1 MVGGQGT
8 EVQEGQYVC
17 IHIADSLHGTAE
29 TNTKLLKKK
38 KKTPI
43 NKKNETRSISHW
55 FKISL
60 LQ

>member
-29 TNTKLLKKK
+29 TNTTLLKKK
-38 KKTPI
+38 KK
-43 NKKNETRSISHW
+43 K
-55 FKISL
+55 